1 MANRLTKNERMKVLF
16 DNYFEEGIISPLRE
30 IEYNDNFKSFKKLK
44 PQKLPYIYDVNHFC
58 FLSNSSSKQVNY
70 LLLKKEK
77 AYVTF
82 NLPKKAGGFREIS
95 APSKSMKHVQRW
107 ILDHILYKMSVG
119 DYVHGFVPK
128 RSILT
133 NASIHVSQNLV
144 LGIDIKDFF
153 PSINFNSVF
162 KIFKSVGYTQKA
174 AHFLAALCTYKGKLP
189 QGAPTSPMLANLAI
203 ASLDTIIDNYCRR
216 RNFKYSRYADDITIS
231 GSHNLPMHKQ
241 KIITIIEES
250 GFTVNEEKTRLH
262 SRGFRQKVTG
272 LTVNDKVSIG
282 RSRKKTL
289 RAIVHNILKNGY
301 EIENREKDPF
311 FKDKIFG
318 ELAFAR
324 MVEPDFANPLIE
336 KLKCAN
342 WTSYDERTIDSRKS
356 ELFMR
361 SLEKKGYHKPVDAT
375 QIIES
380 ESDFLKAISST
391 IAELKHYIEDRRWIE
406 PFWDDARVIEINGEK
421 HKIPASPKKETK
433 IQPTLHV
440 FFNRNLLPLGV
451 QVLRE
456 TDEGVGKLDFK
467 FLVTLKGNIPLNVCA
482 EFKLAHNEE
491 LEHGLTKQLPLYL
504 KASPSKSG
512 IFLVMW
518 FKDDKGKYFSKPV
531 SQNKSQMLNMIEEAI
546 KEINTKEEFKI
557 ESILID
563 ASKKP
568 SASNN

>member
-1 MANRLTKNERMKVLF
+1 MKILF
-16 DNYFEEGIISPLRE
+16 DNYFEEGIIPPMRE

-44 PQKLPYIYDVNHFC
+44 SQKLPYIYDVNHFC
-58 FLSNSSSKQVNY
+58 YLSNSSSKQVNY
-70 LLLKKEK
+70 FFLKKEK

-82 NLPKKAGGFREIS
+82 NLPKKAGGFREIN
-95 APSKSMKHVQRW
+95 APSKKMKSIQRW
-107 ILDHILYKMSVG
+107 ILDHILYKMNVG

-153 PSINFNSVF
+153 PSISFNSVF
-162 KIFKSVGYTQKA
+162 RIFKSVGYTQKT
-174 AHFLAALCTYKGKLP
+174 AHFLADLCTYQGKLP

-203 ASLDTIIDNYCRR
+203 ASLDIIIDKYCKR

-231 GSHNLPMHKQ
+231 GSHELPMHKQ
-241 KIITIIEES
+241 KIIAIIEGS
-250 GFTVNEEKTRLH
+250 GFAVNEEKTRLH
-262 SRGFRQKVTG
+262 SRGSRQKVTG
-272 LTVNDKVSIG
+272 LVVNDKVSIG
-282 RSRKKTL
+282 RSQKKIL
-289 RAIVHNILKNGY
+289 RAIVHNILKNGC

-311 FKDKIFG
+311 FKEKIFG
-318 ELAFAR
+318 KLAFAK
-324 MVEPDFANPLIE
+324 MVEPDFANPLIK
-336 KLKCAN
+336 KLKCFN
-342 WTSYDERTIDSRKS
+342 WASYDKQTIDSRES
-356 ELFMR
+356 ELIIR
-361 SLEKKGYHKPVDAT
+361 SLEKKSYHKPVDAI

-391 IAELKHYIEDRRWIE
+391 ITELKHYIEDRRWIE
-406 PFWDDARVIEINGEK
+406 PFWDDARVIEINGIK
-421 HKIPASPKKETK
+421 HDIPASPKRETK

-504 KASPSKSG
+504 KASPSKLG
-512 IFLVMW
+512 LFLIMW

-531 SQNKSQMLNMIEEAI
+531 SQNKSQMLNMIEKAV